1 MFETIHALALAN
13 PAVAFV
19 VLVGLTAAFATW
31 ASKNL

>member
-1 MFETIHALALAN
+1 MDHLFALAAAN

-19 VLVGLTAAFATW
+19 VLVGLTAVFATW